1 MWKALKEDCC
11 FPLKIALLWSQYSH
25 KENWPAA
32 VEYTYNPNIHEGES
46 GGLEPDKGQQHN
58 EIISKK
64 KKKKVKRNNTNST
77 ISFYKS
83 HWSDIS
89 LNLGAKNSLLL

>member
-11 FPLKIALLWSQYSH
+11 FPLKIALLWPQYSH

-32 VEYTYNPNIHEGES
+32 KEYTYNPNIHEGES

-58 EIISKK
+58 EIISQKK
-64 KKKKVKRNNTNST
+64 KKSKET
-77 ISFYKS
+77 IQIPPFPSINHTGLTFP
-83 HWSDIS
+83 
-89 LNLGAKNSLLL
+89 

>member
-58 EIISKK
+58 EIISQKK
-64 KKKKVKRNNTNST
+64 KKKSKET
-77 ISFYKS
+77 IQIPPFPSINHTGLTF
-83 HWSDIS
+83 
-89 LNLGAKNSLLL
+89 L